1 MKLSKVLFGA
11 AFATLVAV
19 PTVQAQTITI
29 NPLTPTFLN
38 DSPDNAVMLDN
49 SPASDIRVCWP
60 GGTGS
65 TNDTGNCDNLTA
77 WNGTQS
83 GYRFQRVSTPLN
95 VNLSSGSALFKLG
108 DFTHYNRPIT
118 ATSLLSV
125 DLKIDMTIAGASPS
139 VYSETFTINHDETDN
154 DPENRFGQNI
164 PCPYAGST
172 TRCDDYVSFGT
183 GGGSSSF
190 SYLGVTYAI
199 DLIGFSQDNGV
210 TVTSGFL
217 SPENGTNTAAMYAR
231 ITRTSVP
238 EPSTYALMSAGLLGI
253 FAAARRR
260 RQA

>member
-1 MKLSKVLFGA
+1 MKLSRMLFGA
-11 AFATLVAV
+11 AVATLVAV
-19 PTVQAQTITI
+19 PTVQAQTLTI

-38 DSPDNAVMLDN
+38 DSPDNGVMLDN

-60 GGTGS
+60 GGQGS
-65 TNDTGNCDNLTA
+65 TSDTGDCNSLTTG
-77 WNGTQS
+77 NQS
-83 GYRFQRVSTPLN
+83 GYRFQRVATPLN

-118 ATSLLSV
+118 GTSLLSV

-139 VYSETFTINHDETDN
+139 IYSETFTINHDETDN
-154 DPENRFGQNI
+154 DPETWWGANL
-164 PCPYAGST
+164 PCKYAGST
-172 TRCDDYVSFGT
+172 SRCDDYVSFGT

-210 TVTSGFL
+210 TVTNGFL

-231 ITRTSVP
+231 ISRTSVP
-238 EPSTYALMSAGLLGI
+238 EPSSYALMSAGLLGI